1 LSAFEFF
8 FSFYGLILGLSVA
21 ELLGGFARTLN
32 RNPRPR
38 FGLLTPLLAVFAAV
52 DVTSFWFQAWIIF
65 RPAPFNLALLM
76 LGLVIAGLFYI
87 SATLVFPRD
96 EDRVEDLDTHFW
108 RNKRTILLLLL
119 SANVIVAS
127 LIVGV
132 AAAQDE
138 LHLVAKSWFFWFGLS
153 LFTGLTLIAAL
164 ARRPW
169 IVKAAL
175 IALLAYYS
183 LNITRSA
190 APLIEKGG
198 WSLVAKE

>member
-1 LSAFEFF
+1 MSAFEFF

-38 FGLLTPLLAVFAAV
+38 FGLLTPLLVVFAAL
-52 DVTSFWFQAWIIF
+52 DVTTFWFQAWIIF

-96 EDRVEDLDTHFW
+96 EDQVENLDAHFW

-132 AAAQDE
+132 AAAQGE
-138 LHLVAKSWFFWFGLS
+138 LHLVAKSWFFWFGVS

-175 IALLAYYS
+175 IALLAYYG
-183 LNITRSA
+183 LNISRAA
-190 APLIEKGG
+190 APLVEKGG
-198 WSLVAKE
+198 WSLVAKD

>member
-1 LSAFEFF
+1 MSAFEFF

-32 RNPRPR
+32 RNPRPQ
-38 FGLLTPLLAVFAAV
+38 FGLLTPLLAVFAAL
-52 DVTSFWFQAWIIF
+52 DVTTFWFQAWIIF

-76 LGLVIAGLFYI
+76 LGLLIAGLFYI
-87 SATLVFPRD
+87 AATLVFPRD
-96 EDRVEDLDTHFW
+96 EDGVEHLDTHFW

-127 LIVGV
+127 LIFGV
-132 AAAQDE
+132 AAAQGQM
-138 LHLVAKSWFFWFGLS
+138 HLVSRSWFLWFGLS
-153 LFTGLTLIAAL
+153 LFTTMTTVAAL

-175 IALLAYYS
+175 IVLLAYYS
-183 LNITRSA
+183 LNITRA
-190 APLIEKGG
+190 AVPLIEKGG
-198 WSLVAKE
+198 WSLASKE

>member
-21 ELLGGFARTLN
+21 ELLGGFARTVN

-52 DVTSFWFQAWIIF
+52 DVTTFWYQAWIIF

-76 LGLVIAGLFYI
+76 LGLLIAGLFYI
-87 SATLVFPRD
+87 AATLVFPRD
-96 EDRVEDLDTHFW
+96 EDRIEDLDTHFW

-127 LIVGV
+127 LIIGV
-132 AAAQDE
+132 SAAQGE
-138 LHLVAKSWFFWFGLS
+138 LHLVAKTWYFWFGLS
-153 LFTGLTLIAAL
+153 LFTGLTVVAAL

-175 IALLAYYS
+175 IALLVYYS
-183 LNITRSA
+183 SNIVRAA
-190 APLIEKGG
+190 APLINEGG

>member
-1 LSAFEFF
+1 MSAFEFF

-21 ELLGGFARTLN
+21 ELLGGFARTVN
-32 RNPRPR
+32 RNSRPR

-52 DVTSFWFQAWIIF
+52 DVTTFWYQAWIIF
-65 RPAPFNLALLM
+65 RPAPFNMALLM
-76 LGLVIAGLFYI
+76 LGLLIAGLFYI
-87 SATLVFPRD
+87 AATLVFPRD
-96 EDRVEDLDTHFW
+96 EDRIEDLDTHFW

-127 LIVGV
+127 LIIGV
-132 AAAQDE
+132 SAAQGE
-138 LHLVAKSWFFWFGLS
+138 LHLVAKSWYFWFGLS
-153 LFTGLTLIAAL
+153 LFTGLALVAAL

-175 IALLAYYS
+175 IALLVYYS
-183 LNITRSA
+183 SNIVRA
-190 APLIEKGG
+190 AVPLIDKGG